1 MGLGPI
7 QACFA
12 ANMELSNE
20 PLLAQKRDS
29 NAVTTEESASCFA
42 RWTFRWLNRV
52 FDTGYSRQLRFEDI
66 PPLPGREA
74 GPREPRLQGREGR
87 ALELLLVEPSVLEDS
102 SH

>member
-74 GPREPRLQGREGR
+74 TAPIIARFSSALHRERRRLRQG
-87 ALELLLVEPSVLEDS
+87 S
-102 SH
+102 SRFL